1 MRGDRTMQDGRA
13 RSSEEL
19 WAGLVAEVAV
29 MPDVVANLLREHQPD
44 DQGFCTG
51 NGCGTAGRGVPT
63 VQWPCALHTLAT
75 EAKGAGASQRAP
87 ASKERTAPES
97 RPSDAAAKGAGAS
110 QRAPASKERTAPES
124 RPSDAA
130 AKGAGAS
137 PRAPA
142 DEERTGA
149 QATEDERPI
158 STAAAWLLRRR

>member
-75 EAKGAGASQRAP
+75 EAKGVGASQRAP
-87 ASKERTAPES
+87 ASEERTAPES
-97 RPSDAAAKGAGAS
+97 RPSDAPAKGAGAS
-110 QRAPASKERTAPES
+110 QRAPAS
-124 RPSDAA
+124 
-130 AKGAGAS
+130 
-137 PRAPA
+137 
-142 DEERTGA
+142 EERTGA
-149 QATEDERPI
+149 QAIEDERPI